1 MSTLYTDNIRAN
13 NASNIT
19 IPAGQTLVGT
29 DSGSVKSPGMII
41 QVVHS
46 KRAAA
51 SGRLSFTTGSPS
63 TFANALGMSLNITP
77 ASTSSTILIRLAFRY
92 ASTASSDNV
101 VRIVRTV
108 GGAATNLYPVDTAG
122 GLGNIY
128 YANGNSNTYYAQI
141 AYEDIS
147 FDYLD
152 SPSTAAQITYQVQFA
167 NSGGT
172 LSIGSRGDNGNF
184 RDNTITVME
193 IAQ

>member
-1 MSTLYTDNIRAN
+1 MSTLAVNTITAETGNTVSLASGKTL
-13 NASNIT
+13 NASQGLT
-19 IPAGQTLVGT
+19 TPTGH
-29 DSGSVKSPGMII
+29 II

-77 ASTSSTILIRLAFRY
+77 ASTSSTVLIKLAFRY
-92 ASTASSDNV
+92 ASSASSDNI

-108 GGAATNLYPVDTAG
+108 GGSATNLYPVDSSG

-128 YANGNSNTYYAQI
+128 YANGQSDTYGAHLV
-141 AYEDIS
+141 YEDVS

-193 IAQ
+193 IAG

>member
-1 MSTLYTDNIRAN
+1 MSTLAVNTITAETGNTVSLASGKSL
-13 NASNIT
+13 NASQGLT
-19 IPAGQTLVGT
+19 TPTGH
-29 DSGSVKSPGMII
+29 II

-51 SGRLSFTTGSPS
+51 SGRLSYATGSQS
-63 TFANALGMSLNITP
+63 TFSNALGMVVNITP
-77 ASTSSTILIRLAFRY
+77 ASTSSTMLIKLAFRY
-92 ASTASSDNV
+92 SSNQSSDNV

-108 GGAATNLYPVDTAG
+108 GGVATNFYPVDTSG

-128 YANGNSNTYYAQI
+128 YANGQSNTYGADK

-147 FDYLD
+147 FEWLD

-167 NSGGT
+167 NGAGT
-172 LSIGSRGDNGNF
+172 LSIGCRGDNANF

-193 IAQ
+193 IAG

>member
-1 MSTLYTDNIRAN
+1 MASTLKIN
-13 NASNIT
+13 NLDTASGSTITVASGKTLDASNGFT
-19 IPAGQTLVGT
+19 PP
-29 DSGSVKSPGMII
+29 SGHIV

-51 SGRLSFTTGSPS
+51 SGGLTFTTGSPS

-77 ASTSSTILIRLAFRY
+77 ASTSSTMLIRLAFRY
-92 ASTASSDNV
+92 ASTASSDNI

-108 GGAATNLYPVDTAG
+108 GGSATNLYPVDSSG

-128 YANGNSNTYYAQI
+128 YANGSSNTYYAHI
-141 AYEDIS
+141 AYEEVS

-167 NSGGT
+167 NGAGT
-172 LSIGSRGDNGNF
+172 LSIGSRGDGGNI

-193 IAQ
+193 IAG

>member
-1 MSTLYTDNIRAN
+1 MSTLSVNTITAETGNTVSLASGKTL
-13 NASNIT
+13 NASQGLT
-19 IPAGQTLVGT
+19 TPTGH
-29 DSGSVKSPGMII
+29 II

-51 SGRLSFTTGSPS
+51 SGRLTFTTGSPS

-77 ASTSSTILIRLAFRY
+77 ASTSSTMLIRLAFRY
-92 ASTASSDNV
+92 ASTASSDNI

-108 GGAATNLYPVDTAG
+108 GGSATNLYPVDTSG

-128 YANGNSNTYYAQI
+128 YSNGSSNTYAAHI

-167 NSGGT
+167 NGAGV

-193 IAQ
+193 IAG

>member
-1 MSTLYTDNIRAN
+1 MASTLKIN
-13 NASNIT
+13 NLDTATGTTITVASGKTLDASNGFT
-19 IPAGQTLVGT
+19 PP
-29 DSGSVKSPGMII
+29 SGHIV

-46 KRAAA
+46 KRAGSA
-51 SGRLSFTTGSPS
+51 GRLTFTTGSQT
-63 TFANALGMSLNITP
+63 TFANADGMSLNITP
-77 ASTSSTILIRLAFRY
+77 ASTSSTMLIRLAFRY
-92 ASTASSDNV
+92 ASTASSDNI

-108 GGAATNLYPVDTAG
+108 GGSATNLYPVDTSG

-128 YANGNSNTYYAQI
+128 YSNGSSNTYAAQI

-167 NSGGT
+167 NGAGV

-193 IAQ
+193 IAG